1 MLMLFVLLGS
11 SLLNAAY
18 FLPIVYK
25 AFFCT
30 QEESLFD
37 NKIEEAP
44 RWCVAPLALTAVG
57 SIVLFFYPQPFFEL
71 AEMAVKNMLGG

>member
-1 MLMLFVLLGS
+1 LFVLLGS

-30 QEESLFD
+30 QQEAMFPNEVQ
-37 NKIEEAP
+37 EAP
-44 RWCVAPLALTAVG
+44 TWCVAPLVLSAVV
-57 SIVLFFYPQPFFEL
+57 SIVLFFYPQPFLEL
-71 AEMAVKNMLGG
+71 AGIAVGNMTGG